1 MRITRAQP
9 TLFSLLTILLT
20 STHPSRAKPYPRAAD
35 PGDLAS
41 VALIKRCANPCG
53 YYSQLCCGQGQACL
67 TDANNQPTC
76 GGATAAGPA
85 ATTSYGQATATAE
98 ATAQAQTGGQWMY
111 ITTTITETDFVTRV
125 STYSTYVVGPT
136 AQAVPTS
143 TYVPAPA
150 PTQGLSCDTSQGQT
164 ACGSICCAS
173 GQFCAIAGQCEA
185 GGYASGGY
193 NSGGY
198 SSGGY
203 SSGEYSSAST
213 FSAPLR
219 PTSGTG
225 TTITGGP
232 ASTVPFQTPVGTAGG
247 VNFGGTTTSNN
258 GLSGGAIAGIV
269 IGVIAGI
276 ILLILLCAACCFRAG
291 FDGLRDLF
299 GIGRRRRVRSET
311 RVEERYSRHGSGS
324 GGRHG
329 GWFGSRPARVDGP
342 PPRRSS
348 GLGGLGAVTAGLAGL
363 AIALGLKRRRDRNE
377 KSNSGSSYSYS
388 DSYYDTS
395 ESE

>member
-1 MRITRAQP
+1 MRITRVQP

-20 STHPSRAKPYPRAAD
+20 STHPTTAKPYPRDGD

-53 YYSQLCCGQGQACL
+53 YYQQLCCGQGQACL
-67 TDANNQPTC
+67 TDSSNQPTC
-76 GGATAAGPA
+76 GGATAAGPV
-85 ATTSYGQATATAE
+85 ATTSYGQATAE
-98 ATAQAQTGGQWMY
+98 ATAQARTGGQWMY
-111 ITTTITETDFVTRV
+111 ITTTITETDFLTEV
-125 STYSTYVVGPT
+125 STSSTYVVGPT
-136 AQAVPTS
+136 AQGAVPTT
-143 TYVPAPA
+143 TYASAPA

-164 ACGSICCAS
+164 ACGSICCAQ
-173 GQFCAIAGQCEA
+173 GQFCAIANQCEI

-198 SSGGY
+198 NSGG
-203 SSGEYSSAST
+203 YSSAST

-219 PTSGTG
+219 PTSGSVGTG
-225 TTITGGP
+225 TTITGNP

-247 VNFGGTTTSNN
+247 INYGATTTSNN

-299 GIGRRRRVRSET
+299 GIGRKRRVRSET
-311 RVEERYSRHGSGS
+311 RIEERYSRHGSG

-329 GWFGSRPARVDGP
+329 GWFGSRPTRVDQ
-342 PPRRSS
+342 PPRKSS

-377 KSNSGSSYSYS
+377 KSNSGSSYSHS

-395 ESE
+395 ESESF